1 MPGEKR
7 EKQEHQQ
14 LKNRRKRQKEN
25 FHSFRITLYECQ
37 NGAGMP
43 PTARHNSGL
52 QGGPDRGGNRGWWVV
67 CVFIFFLEHGRWR
80 SPDNWPGFCH
90 LSLLLAVQTEN
101 SISCRVT
108 QRQRQSHQRRTVFP
122 LSRSPAFLGENEGGK
137 SGGDCGGWKCA
148 VHSGRRRKVDI
159 QKCAHFAQKNF
170 KLATFA

>member
-1 MPGEKR
+1 MALVCPQPPGII
-7 EKQEHQQ
+7 QG
-14 LKNRRKRQKEN
+14 
-25 FHSFRITLYECQ
+25 FRVVLI
-37 NGAGMP
+37 
-43 PTARHNSGL
+43 
-52 QGGPDRGGNRGWWVV
+52 GGNRGWWVV

-137 SGGDCGGWKCA
+137 SGGGCGGWKCA